1 MCGFLFS
8 VSFSLTWA
16 TRRCCRHRGMIN
28 FLPLFYVTHWKI
40 RKQSPVLSFGIGSD
54 GFFSLPVD
62 ARSQFFHT
70 RLVSKA
76 ILGRLSRFIFVQ
88 LNLFVFF
95 PFHIHH
101 LNEMRRCQFQTH
113 THLALLIVRHSHH
126 IAIEPRYIPTMCPL
140 ENMLGYISACF
151 PFFFSLSG
159 NLIVEPSHFTSTRN
173 LIHLDVCICV
183 RDATSLSPSLF

>member
-1 MCGFLFS
+1 MVTMLMKNPEPTNWLKLNSLWEENEIHSIGIVCAA
-8 VSFSLTWA
+8 SFSRSLFLLPEQHDG
-16 TRRCCRHRGMIN
+16 CRHRGMIN

-40 RKQSPVLSFGIGSD
+40 RKQSPVLSFGIGSA

-76 ILGRLSRFIFVQ
+76 ILGRHSRFIFVQ

-113 THLALLIVRHSHH
+113 THSH
-126 IAIEPRYIPTMCPL
+126 C
-140 ENMLGYISACF
+140 S
-151 PFFFSLSG
+151 SL
-159 NLIVEPSHFTSTRN
+159 VTR
-173 LIHLDVCICV
+173 II
-183 RDATSLSPSLF
+183 

>member
-1 MCGFLFS
+1 
-8 VSFSLTWA
+8 
-16 TRRCCRHRGMIN
+16 MIN

-76 ILGRLSRFIFVQ
+76 ILGRLLRFIFVQ

-183 RDATSLSPSLF
+183 RDAASLSPSLF